1 MELNEFLRGK
11 RTYLV
16 CGVLGVLMFG
26 SWQKWWVV
34 PDELSK
40 GLLAAG
46 LFFLRAAVGQ
56 GQERGEGRG
65 ESGKGT
71 EGTQVN

>member
-1 MELNEFLRGK
+1 MRWMELNDFLRGK

-46 LFFLRAAVGQ
+46 LFFLRAAVGSQ
-56 GQERGEGRG
+56 GRDGRD
-65 ESGKGT
+65 EASS
-71 EGTQVN
+71 NN